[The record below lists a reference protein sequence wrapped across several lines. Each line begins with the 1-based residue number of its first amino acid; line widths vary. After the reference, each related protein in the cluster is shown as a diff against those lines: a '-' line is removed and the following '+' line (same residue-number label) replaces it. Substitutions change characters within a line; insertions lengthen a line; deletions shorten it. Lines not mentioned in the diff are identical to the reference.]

1 MAFRQFSVVET
12 RPGFTAAGDGGVC
25 GGWAGLIRF
34 GQDMWGW
41 SNFGHDGFSLGGWVA
56 AVLFIVRGG
65 RVIFCKT
72 PAVGWTAFDE

>member
-1 MAFRQFSVVET
+1 
-12 RPGFTAAGDGGVC
+12 
-25 GGWAGLIRF
+25 LIRF